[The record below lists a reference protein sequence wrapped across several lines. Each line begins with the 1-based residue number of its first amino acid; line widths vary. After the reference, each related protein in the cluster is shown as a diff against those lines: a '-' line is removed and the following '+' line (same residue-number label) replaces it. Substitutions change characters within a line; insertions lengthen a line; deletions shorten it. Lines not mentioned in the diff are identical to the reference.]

1 MRIKCYC
8 DLYVSEG
15 LKRKKNK
22 ILKKLMERTL
32 QPTLY
37 ILTLAQGEHNHLEFY
52 PALLLQQPWYDD
64 ATIFV
69 VGIAEGYDAAV
80 DLVEGI
86 ACEVL
91 EETGGTDIRRFLTE
105 RQGRFEEGLA

>member
-8 DLYVSEG
+8 DLYVSDG

-22 ILKKLMERTL
+22 ILKKLMDRTL
-32 QPTLY
+32 QPSLY
-37 ILTLAQGEHNHLEFY
+37 ILTLARGEQNLLEFY

-64 ATIFV
+64 AEVFV

-80 DLVEGI
+80 YLVEEI
-86 ACEVL
+86 VRQVL
-91 EETGGTDIRRFLTE
+91 EETGETDIRRFLAE
-105 RQGRFEEGLA
+105 RQGRFEEVLA

>member
-22 ILKKLMERTL
+22 ILKKLMERAL
-32 QPTLY
+32 QPTIY
-37 ILTLAQGEHNHLEFY
+37 ILTLAQGEQNHLEFY

-64 ATIFV
+64 AQIFV
-69 VGIAEGYDAAV
+69 VGIADGYDTAV
-80 DLVEGI
+80 YLVEEI
-86 ACEVL
+86 IHEVL
-91 EETGGTDIRRFLTE
+91 DKTGGTDIRRFLAE
-105 RQGRFEEGLA
+105 RQSRFEEGLA